1 MGSRRIVLIDRP
13 FQIRLAAEFVLLQAL
28 LTALFAAGVYVF
40 TRSQLQ
46 AGLASAHAAY
56 RSLADMLM
64 PIVAVLAAFN
74 LLVSLVLV
82 VAYVVHLTHRIARPL
97 LRVRAALEELGQRRI
112 YDHTGILPGDQL
124 FELSESLRKALEG
137 LRLDLR
143 SLQDTTAA
151 LRRAQAEGDAAAAEA
166 RLDELEATLG
176 RWHAQPGP
184 RP

>member
-46 AGLASAHAAY
+46 EGLASAQAAY
-56 RSLADMLM
+56 RSVADMLM
-64 PIVAVLAAFN
+64 PIVLVLAGFN
-74 LLVSLVLV
+74 ILVSLVLV
-82 VAYVVHLTHRIARPL
+82 LGYVVHLTHRIARPL
-97 LRVRAALEELGQRRI
+97 LRVRAALEELAQRRI

-137 LRLDLR
+137 LRGDLR
-143 SLQDTTAA
+143 GLQETTAA
-151 LRRAQAEGDAAAAEA
+151 LRKAQAEGDAAGVEA
-166 RLDELEATLG
+166 HLRTLEASLTQ
-176 RWHAQPGP
+176 WKA
-184 RP
+184 